1 MPKPSGGFRALSM
14 LEEGFKAL
22 EGPVTK
28 RLVERRRIEAMQLY
42 SSTNQAYAPSVNA
55 AAGPP
60 RGHACLRRRNS
71 PRTPPVPYPF

>member
-42 SSTNQAYAPSVNA
+42 SSTNQRPLCRIPSDYEMF
-55 AAGPP
+55 
-60 RGHACLRRRNS
+60 L
-71 PRTPPVPYPF
+71 TPY